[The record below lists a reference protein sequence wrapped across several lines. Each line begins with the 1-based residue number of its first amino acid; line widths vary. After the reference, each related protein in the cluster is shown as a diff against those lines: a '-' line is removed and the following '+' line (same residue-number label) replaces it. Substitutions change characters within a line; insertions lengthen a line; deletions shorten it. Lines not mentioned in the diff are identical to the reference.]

1 MRTLLA
7 LFILASISCLSQS
20 SLRIDSTLS
29 YFKRYELK
37 ETRTIDEHRTLLH
50 MRCKTDTG
58 KVDIFIDRDDRT
70 PMYGKF
76 LYHEGRPM
84 RKSKIV
90 SYKNHWLKKFLQIHI
105 SGTNEIWQYSFL
117 TNHWTKR
124 ATQWRTGESLG
135 TERPE

>member
-1 MRTLLA
+1 MRTLFA
-7 LFILASISCLSQS
+7 LLFLASSNCSSQICLD
-20 SLRIDSTLS
+20 IDSTLNC
-29 YFKRYELK
+29 FKRYRQK
-37 ETRTIDEHRTLLH
+37 ETRTIDENRTLLH
-50 MRCKTDTG
+50 FRCKTDTG

-90 SYKNHWLKKFLQIHI
+90 SYKSHWLKKFLQIHVL
-105 SGTNEIWQYSFL
+105 GTNEIWQYSFL
-117 TNHWTKR
+117 TNRWTKR
-124 ATQWRTGESLG
+124 TTQWRTGESLG